1 MSEGLLPDWGW
12 ACILQARDV
21 DWAGARPTSFQ
32 VEGVELSIAPG
43 GRWRCA
49 APMHADTVMLLDV
62 FLPWVASALAQ
73 TIGQLGQS
81 LDGRIATERGASHY
95 INGVEARIHLH
106 RLRALVDAVVV
117 GVGTLNSDDPQLTVR
132 HVPGPDPLRV
142 VLDPRGR
149 ADPRARLFHDGA
161 APTLHLVGANGQDP
175 GTAVGLRGA
184 EDRGALELVD
194 APVAGVV
201 RRTLPADATGFAPA
215 AVIAALR
222 AAGCRRVLIEGGGV
236 TVSRFL
242 QARALDRLHLLVAP
256 LLIGSGRP
264 GLSLPPILTLDEA
277 IRPPCRSFR
286 CGDDTLFDLEL
297 QSAARGAGRQA

>member
-1 MSEGLLPDWGW
+1 MFEALLPDWGW

-21 DWAGARPTSFQ
+21 VWAGARPTSFL
-32 VEGVELSIAPG
+32 VEGVELSIARG
-43 GRWRCA
+43 GQWRCA
-49 APMHADTVMLLDV
+49 APMHADTAALLDV
-62 FLPWVASALAQ
+62 FLPWVASAAPQ
-73 TIGQLGQS
+73 TIAQLGQS

-95 INGVEARIHLH
+95 INGVEARTHLH

-117 GVGTLNSDDPQLTVR
+117 GVGTLNADDPQLTVR

-161 APTLHLVGANGQDP
+161 APTLHLVGTDA
-175 GTAVGLRGA
+175 A
-184 EDRGALELVD
+184 ERGALHLAG
-194 APVAGVV
+194 APGAGVV

-242 QARALDRLHLLVAP
+242 QARSLDRLHLLVAP

-286 CGDDTLFDLEL
+286 CGEDMLFDLEL
-297 QSAARGAGRQA
+297 GRAACGAGGQV